1 MRAKQFII
9 SQLVK
14 FDSLILINETLCF
27 TEDKEK
33 NEDERTEK
41 AEIRPIS

>member
-33 NEDERTEK
+33 MKMNEPRRQK
-41 AEIRPIS
+41 